1 MGPERTRLAE
11 DSGVARYRDGD
22 EHDGHSSCRDS
33 DPDVVGLHVPA
44 PRRLALALLRTG
56 SWSSFR
62 LAPFVP
68 QCDPFWCVAASVE
81 NTVDAAVREEPFARV
96 FRNCNCRKRWSR
108 FRQFPIRQRGL
119 SMRSDAPRRSR
130 TACLTAPTTM
140 EREQRDKQAASSV
153 VYLFQER
160 VELGVRCQRGW
171 EPQPG
176 QVKRAPHR
184 PGRQVPRDDN
194 REDEHEKS
202 PVHDAR
208 HEIEERGLIREI
220 GGAPPDPVPHA
231 PAQKQR
237 SYRAPA
243 HVEGAGGGALVG
255 EEQRHDQDCGEPV
268 DHDGQERVAI
278 DRPPTI
284 EHVTDHA
291 AASLGGSCRSPRPRR
306 TCTTWSTSSCAPAIR
321 ATPTSTA

>member
-1 MGPERTRLAE
+1 MVLLSFGPVRAAMRPVLVR
-11 DSGVARYRDGD
+11 SGICGEHRRRGGARRAVRPRVQ
-22 EHDGHSSCRDS
+22 ELQLPKALVSLPAVSHSSTWPEHAKGR
-33 DPDVVGLHVPA
+33 
-44 PRRLALALLRTG
+44 
-56 SWSSFR
+56 SS
-62 LAPFVP
+62 P
-68 QCDPFWCVAASVE
+68 VE
-81 NTVDAAVREEPFARV
+81 NGVLDGTDY
-96 FRNCNCRKRWSR
+96 
-108 FRQFPIRQRGL
+108 
-119 SMRSDAPRRSR
+119 
-130 TACLTAPTTM
+130 M

-208 HEIEERGLIREI
+208 HETEERGLIREI

-243 HVEGAGGGALVG
+243 HVEGARGGALVG

-268 DHDGQERVAI
+268 DHDGQERAAI